1 MYFDVV
7 LWQKE
12 WRVQKER
19 WYQRERNKEISVLK
33 KESNS
38 LSRILGEM
46 KQELDLLTTA
56 VNVQQA
62 SKKEE
67 KKMLQ

>member
-1 MYFDVV
+1 V
-7 LWQKE
+7 LWLKK
-12 WRVQKER
+12 RRIQKER
-19 WYQRERNKEISVLK
+19 SYQRERNKEISVLK

-46 KQELDLLTTA
+46 KQELDLLTAA
-56 VNVQQA
+56 VNAQQA